1 MQFRERRR
9 VIQVI
14 RTVYDP
20 AVKRGRSEVVG
31 KIDKDTPGIPE
42 KLRRACTQAE
52 LTEIEDWLAL
62 RETTLRT
69 ETIRDD
75 TGALAERMRR
85 ATDYF
90 REHATSSKETGSAGD
105 ERAAAHAADI
115 WLAWEDLRKAM
126 RKAGYPQPKLTEDQ
140 KNQKDQKERG
150 SS

>member
-31 KIDKDTPGIPE
+31 KIDKDALGVPE
-42 KLRRACTQAE
+42 KLRKACTQAE
-52 LTEIEDWLAL
+52 LTEIEDWLAR

-75 TGALAERMRR
+75 TGALSERMRH
-85 ATDYF
+85 AADYF
-90 REHATSSKETGSAGD
+90 REHATGSTGD
-105 ERAAAHAADI
+105 EQAAVHAADI
-115 WLAWEDLRKAM
+115 WLAWDDLKKAM
-126 RKAGYPQPKLTEDQ
+126 RKAGYPQSKLAEDK
-140 KNQKDQKERG
+140 KNQKERG